1 MRMRYLALIFAA
13 AIAAIATQYGTAT
26 KSETLSVGSV
36 NIMELQ
42 MQADKNLPIMVAGDP
57 I

>member
-1 MRMRYLALIFAA
+1 MRMRYVGLVLAA

-26 KSETLSVGSV
+26 KSETLSVGTV

-42 MQADKNLPIMVAGDP
+42 MGVGKNLPIMVIADLT
-57 I
+57 

>member
-26 KSETLSVGSV
+26 KSETLSVGTV

-42 MQADKNLPIMVAGDP
+42 MQADKNLPIMVTGDL

>member
-26 KSETLSVGSV
+26 KSETLSVGTM

-42 MQADKNLPIMVAGDP
+42 MQADKNLPIMVADYP

>member
-1 MRMRYLALIFAA
+1 MRMRYLGLILAA

-26 KSETLSVGSV
+26 KSETLSVGTV

-42 MQADKNLPIMVAGDP
+42 MEVGKHLPIMVIADLT
-57 I
+57 

>member
-1 MRMRYLALIFAA
+1 MRMRYLALVSAA

-26 KSETLSVGSV
+26 KSETLSAATV
-36 NIMELQ
+36 NVMELQ
-42 MQADKNLPIMVAGDP
+42 MQADKNLPIMMTGDP